1 MSNNLSL
8 KCQRFTPSGCEDIGI
23 RIFDFVANTQ
33 FLYVIPPLHFK
44 PSYDFNLKRDKNKI
58 LFFQ

>member
-1 MSNNLSL
+1 MSNNLSW

-33 FLYVIPPLHFK
+33 FLYVIPP
-44 PSYDFNLKRDKNKI
+44 PPPYI
-58 LFFQ
+58 LTHPMISI